1 MHYLA
6 LIIYSHRF
14 TPTFMI
20 KQFLFGFL
28 LLFTGF
34 AFAQNPDEGLQTDNL
49 IIEKMKSHVYRH
61 VTYFKSETYGRVP
74 CNGMIVFDK
83 GEAIIFDTPVDDS
96 TSNAV
101 IDWVE
106 KSLKCKVKA
115 VIATHFHE
123 DCVAGLNAFH
133 KRGIPSYATNKTI
146 ESAKKANF
154 PVPQNGFDGIL
165 KMQVGDQPVIAEF
178 NGEGHTRDNIIGYF
192 PSEKAMFGGCLI
204 KELNATK
211 GNLGDANE
219 KDWSATVTKLKT
231 KYPDVALV
239 IPGHGNPG
247 GTDLLDYTIE
257 LFKQK

>member
-1 MHYLA
+1 MIRQYL
-6 LIIYSHRF
+6 
-14 TPTFMI
+14 
-20 KQFLFGFL
+20 FL
-28 LLFTGF
+28 LLLFVCGNVS
-34 AFAQNPDEGLQTDNL
+34 AQDADKGLETNNL
-49 IIEKMKSHVYRH
+49 IIEKVKSHVFRH
-61 VTYFKSETYGRVP
+61 VTYLQTESFGRVE

-83 GEAIIFDTPVDDS
+83 GEAIIFDTPVNDS

-106 KSLKCKVKA
+106 NSLKCKVKA

-146 ESAKKANF
+146 ESAKNAKF
-154 PVPQNGFDGIL
+154 QVPQKGFDGL
-165 KMQVGDQPVIAEF
+165 LELTVGDRKVIAEF

-211 GNLGDANE
+211 GNLADANV
-219 KDWSATVTKLKT
+219 KDWSATVSKIKS
-231 KYPDVALV
+231 KYPDTQVV
-239 IPGHGNPG
+239 IPGHGDIGN
-247 GTDLLDYTIE
+247 TSLLDYTIA
-257 LFKQK
+257 LFETKK